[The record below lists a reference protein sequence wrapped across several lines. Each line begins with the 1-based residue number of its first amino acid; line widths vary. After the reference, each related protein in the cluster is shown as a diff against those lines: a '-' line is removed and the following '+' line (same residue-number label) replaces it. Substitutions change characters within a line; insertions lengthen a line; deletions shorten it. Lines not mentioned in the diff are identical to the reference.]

1 MGRRSADRGRPPRA
15 DWRPAGGTLRQ
26 EARGREYGQFHARF
40 RALLQGKTSAAEYAA
55 GCAGTTAAFKGI
67 SDRIRGLEARLRGA
81 GEAGELAAAHVRAVQ
96 EAEREKLRMVSV
108 LQVLKQAHHA
118 ERWSWQ
124 ADPTGDGE
132 EADPAPAGHG
142 GGCGCG
148 GERADPQAA
157 PEPTQEE
164 YSNAVQEAT
173 LVSETVLQARRDFR
187 RALGC

>member
-1 MGRRSADRGRPPRA
+1 M
-15 DWRPAGGTLRQ
+15 
-26 EARGREYGQFHARF
+26 
-40 RALLQGKTSAAEYAA
+40 LQGKTSAAEYAA

-67 SDRIRGLEARLRGA
+67 SDRIRSLEARLRGA

-124 ADPTGDGE
+124 AADPAGDGG

-148 GERADPQAA
+148 GERADPRAA

-173 LVSETVLQARRDFR
+173 LVSETALHARRDFGC
-187 RALGC
+187 ALGC